1 MKKFLA
7 LILSAVL
14 LVGVLAACGGGDKA
28 ASGDGLEGTWR
39 TEIDMADM
47 INQKLA
53 AGGMGEFVNISDFS
67 ITMVMDIKGDGTYA
81 MTVDKD
87 ALNGSLEGVKED
99 MKNGVISY
107 MENMIKEQGLNMS
120 VEDAMA
126 AANISLDDMIDQ
138 AFSEEAVGEMTANMN
153 IEGQYKAEDGKF
165 YTSGSVD
172 EAPSDNYETYTL
184 DGDTLTLD
192 VSDVEVPS
200 SLEQFLPMVF
210 TRG

>member
-1 MKKFLA
+1 MKKYLA

-14 LVGVLAACGGGDKA
+14 LVGVLAGCGGGKEA

-47 INQKLA
+47 INEQLA

-67 ITMVMDIKGDGTYA
+67 ITMVMEIKGDGTYA

-99 MKNGVISY
+99 MKSGVTAY
-107 MENMIKEQGLNMS
+107 MENMIKEQGLDIS

-126 AANISLDDMIDQ
+126 ASGMSLDDMVDQ
-138 AFSEEAVGEMTANMN
+138 AFSEETVDQMTANLKV
-153 IEGQYKAEDGKF
+153 EGQYKAEDGKF

-172 EAPSDNYETYTL
+172 EAPSDNYESYTL

-192 VSDVEVPS
+192 AGNAEVPS
-200 SLEQFLPMVF
+200 SFEQFLPMVF

>member
-7 LILSAVL
+7 LVLSAVL
-14 LVGVLAACGGGDKA
+14 LVSVLAACGGKEA
-28 ASGDGLEGTWR
+28 ASGDSLEGTWR
-39 TEIDMADM
+39 TEIDMAEM
-47 INQKLA
+47 INEQMA
-53 AGGMGEFVNISDFS
+53 ASGMGEFVNISDFS

-87 ALNGSLEGVKED
+87 ALAGSMEGVKED
-99 MKNGVISY
+99 MKNGVTAY
-107 MENMIKEQGLNMS
+107 MENMLKEQGLDMS

-126 AANISLDDMIDQ
+126 ASGTSLDDMVDQ
-138 AFSEEAVGEMTANMN
+138 AFSEEAMDEMTAGLH

-172 EAPSDNYETYTL
+172 EAPSDNYESYTL

-192 VSDVEVPS
+192 AGSSEVPS
-200 SLEQFLPMVF
+200 EMEAFLPLVF
-210 TRG
+210 TRA

>member
-1 MKKFLA
+1 MKKLLA
-7 LILSAVL
+7 LVLSAVL
-14 LVGVLAACGGGDKA
+14 LVGVLAGCGGGKEA
-28 ASGDGLEGTWR
+28 ASGEGLEGTWR

-47 INQKLA
+47 INEQMA
-53 AGGMGEFVNISDFS
+53 ASGMGEFMNISDFS

-87 ALNGSLEGVKED
+87 ALAGSMEGVKED
-99 MKNGVISY
+99 MKSGVTAY
-107 MENMIKEQGLNMS
+107 MESMIKEQGLDIS

-126 AANISLDDMIDQ
+126 ASGMSLDDMVDQ
-138 AFSEEAVGEMTANMN
+138 AFSEEAMDEMTAGLH

-172 EAPSDNYETYTL
+172 EAPSDNYESYTL

-192 VSDVEVPS
+192 AGSTDVPS
-200 SLEQFLPMVF
+200 EMEAFLPLVF
-210 TRG
+210 TRA

>member
-14 LVGVLAACGGGDKA
+14 LVGVLAGCGGDKA
-28 ASGDGLEGTWR
+28 ASDDGLEGTWR

-47 INQKLA
+47 INDQLA

-67 ITMVMDIKGDGTYA
+67 ITMVMDIKADGTYA

-87 ALNGSLEGVKED
+87 ALNGSMEGVKED
-99 MKNGVISY
+99 MKNGVIAY
-107 MENMIKEQGLNMS
+107 MENMIKEQGMDMS

-138 AFSEEAVGEMTANMN
+138 AFSEEAMDEMTANLHV
-153 IEGQYKAEDGKF
+153 EGQYKAEDGKF
-165 YTSGSVD
+165 YTSGNVD

-184 DGDTLTLD
+184 EGNTLTLD
-192 VSDVEVPS
+192 VSDAEVPS
-200 SLEQFLPMVF
+200 SFEQFLPMVF
-210 TRG
+210 TRA

>member
-47 INQKLA
+47 INDQLA

-67 ITMVMDIKGDGTYA
+67 ITMVMDIKADGTYA

-107 MENMIKEQGLNMS
+107 MENMIKEKGLNMS

-126 AANISLDDMIDQ
+126 TAGISLDDMINQ
-138 AFSEEAVGEMTANMN
+138 AFSAEAVDEMTADMN
-153 IEGQYKAEDGKF
+153 FEGQYKAEDGKF

-192 VSDVEVPS
+192 VSDAEVPS